1 MNTLSPP
8 RFDSLPRLAYVNALF
23 IIGTLG
29 TLITPALL
37 EGWAQLHW
45 TSTQLGVVA
54 AVELAGL
61 AAGSLTG
68 LYWQTRWRWRR
79 VALASL
85 ITAIAGNV
93 ACMVVKD
100 YAGVCALR
108 ALVGV
113 SGGLLTALYSAVLA
127 NSRSPGRIIA
137 VTTFIQIGVEAA
149 FMFST
154 TAVFERLGNSG
165 LFILMAALFAALLPF
180 LSWLPPAWPSAS
192 DAARETQI
200 TRGSRRAYPL
210 LLSFVPFIVVQTGVY
225 TFLGE
230 FGRVAANL
238 PVDVTLRAIGISVVL
253 SSLGSVAAYALN
265 DRIGLRLP
273 IGGAL
278 LLMTAMLLGMILGS
292 RSAALFVVYISL
304 LQIGW
309 IFLNC
314 YLYSALID
322 ANNLLVPAATPFST
336 LGSVIGATAMGY
348 VLDHGG
354 MMSALALTL
363 GSMLL
368 TALLTLPFLR
378 SRLRR
383 AGWGG
388 HRDERRRR
396 RVAARMA
403 SMPSVT
409 GSRSPP
415 P

>member
-1 MNTLSPP
+1 VNTRSPYGP
-8 RFDSLPRLAYVNALF
+8 RFDSLPRLLYVNALF

-37 EGWAQLHW
+37 EGWAHLRW
-45 TSTQLGVVA
+45 TPTQLGVVA
-54 AVELAGL
+54 ATELAGL

-79 VALASL
+79 VALPSL
-85 ITAIAGNV
+85 IVAIAANA
-93 ACMVVKD
+93 ACVVVKD
-100 YAGVCALR
+100 YAGVCVLR

-127 NSRSPGRIIA
+127 NSRSPGRVIA

-154 TAVFERLGNSG
+154 TSVFERMGSSG
-165 LFILMAALFAALLPF
+165 LFILMAALFAVLLPF
-180 LSWLPPAWPSAS
+180 LSWLPPAWPSVP
-192 DAARETQI
+192 AAIQEAQGTP
-200 TRGSRRAYPL
+200 GSRRAYPL
-210 LLSFVPFIVVQTGVY
+210 LLSFIPFIVVQTGVY

-238 PVDVTLRAIGISVVL
+238 PVDATLRAIGISVVL
-253 SSLGSVAAYALN
+253 SSLGSAAAYALN

-273 IGGAL
+273 IGGAI
-278 LLMTAMLLGMILGS
+278 LLMIAMLVGMILGS
-292 RSAALFVVYISL
+292 RSAALFMLYISL

-322 ANNLLVPAATPFST
+322 ANNLLVPAATPFSAF
-336 LGSVIGATAMGY
+336 GSVAGASAMGY

-354 MMSALALTL
+354 MMSALALTM

-378 SRLRR
+378 PN
-383 AGWGG
+383 AVGAQQA
-388 HRDERRRR
+388 
-396 RVAARMA
+396 VAT
-403 SMPSVT
+403 P
-409 GSRSPP
+409 
-415 P
+415 

>member
-1 MNTLSPP
+1 MNTYSPDGP

-37 EGWAQLHW
+37 EGWSRLRW
-45 TSTQLGVVA
+45 TPTELGVVA
-54 AVELAGL
+54 AIELAGL
-61 AAGSLTG
+61 AAGSLSG

-79 VALASL
+79 VALPSL
-85 ITAIAGNV
+85 IVAIAGNA

-100 YAGVCALR
+100 YAGVCLLR

-154 TAVFERLGNSG
+154 TSVFERLGGSG

-192 DAARETQI
+192 PAMQETQT

-210 LLSFVPFIVVQTGVY
+210 LFSFIPFIVVQTGVY

-238 PVDVTLRAIGISVVL
+238 SVDVTLRAIGTSVVL

-273 IGGAL
+273 IGSAI

-292 RSAALFVVYISL
+292 RSAALFVLYISL

-336 LGSVIGATAMGY
+336 FGSVVGASAMGY

-378 SRLRR
+378 SP
-383 AGWGG
+383 AV
-388 HRDERRRR
+388 D
-396 RVAARMA
+396 VPQA
-403 SMPSVT
+403 VT
-409 GSRSPP
+409 AP
-415 P
+415 

>member
-1 MNTLSPP
+1 VNTHSPHGP
-8 RFDSLPRLAYVNALF
+8 RFDSLPRLAYVNVLF

-29 TLITPALL
+29 TLITPAML
-37 EGWAQLHW
+37 EGWSHLHW
-45 TSTQLGVVA
+45 TPTQLGAVA
-54 AVELAGL
+54 AIELAGL
-61 AAGSLTG
+61 AAGSLSG

-79 VALASL
+79 VALTSL
-85 ITAIAGNV
+85 IVGVAGNV

-100 YAGVCALR
+100 YTGVCVLR

-154 TAVFERLGNSG
+154 SSVFERLGSSG
-165 LFILMAALFAALLPF
+165 LFILMAALFAVLLPF
-180 LSWLPPAWPSAS
+180 LSWLPPAWPTASA
-192 DAARETQI
+192 AMQKTQT

-210 LLSFVPFIVVQTGVY
+210 LLSFIPFIVVQTGVY

-238 PVDVTLRAIGISVVL
+238 SVDVTLRAIGVSVVL

-273 IGGAL
+273 IGGAI

-292 RSAALFVVYISL
+292 RSAALFVFYISL
-304 LQIGW
+304 LQMGW

-322 ANNLLVPAATPFST
+322 ANNLLVPAATPFSA
-336 LGSVIGATAMGY
+336 LGSVIGASAMGY

-354 MMSALALTL
+354 MTSALALTL

-378 SRLRR
+378 SP
-383 AGWGG
+383 AV
-388 HRDERRRR
+388 DATQA
-396 RVAARMA
+396 VAT
-403 SMPSVT
+403 S
-409 GSRSPP
+409 
-415 P
+415 